1 MFFKHKYITQP
12 TLTLVKTVVKAINN
26 LTSALKGA
34 RNVKGM
40 QQIEILKKIDKL
52 LNNIPINLADML
64 DPPSASQLNTPSPR
78 VKMNTPSPRVEDI
91 RPQPSPQTTQSLPPI
106 KESSETMSEPAPR
119 VQNKKETEKTKEKST
134 QTRNNSN
141 KTSDMQ

>member
-1 MFFKHKYITQP
+1 VFFKHKYITQP